1 MLTENVLL
9 EIVLSQPCEGTLISV
24 LEQTVELYRKKL
36 NIPAA
41 AILSTKESIELWA
54 HTDDFGL
61 VKNELHEA
69 YKQALPDATRMTFK
83 GNHVKVY
90 PLSESFRFL
99 LVFDFEPEPQMEG
112 KLKDAIKLLSG
123 CIDKVNDKYNNRLFS
138 KLISHTTDAIQI
150 VTVDGMLHYINESA
164 SQRLGIAVDEIKNV
178 SIFDFQSYFK
188 NIDDWRMHVEHLK
201 QHGPIKAESRHR
213 NIKDGSF
220 TPIEVSSRYIEV
232 ENQGYVVAV
241 SREISHVLEQRR
253 LLHESEAHL
262 KSILDSSP
270 ESIWSVNTK
279 YEIVYINKVFVDLFK
294 EFYHL
299 DLKPGI
305 RLPDLFPE
313 ELKNT
318 WIDRYDHV
326 LANNYLQFSE
336 NLETPLGDV
345 KVFISMSPVIIDDK
359 VVGVS
364 VFGVNQNEKEQ
375 NRLYLKQSENRFRN
389 LFYENSAAM
398 YFFDPHDGRFID
410 VNPATERMYGWTKEE
425 FTQKTIFEINASA
438 ENLHWKLEQLKKERN
453 GFFIMKHYR
462 KDGTIID
469 LEISSC
475 VIIVENQ
482 ELIYEIVHNITER
495 NLYYSTVAEQNRVLK
510 EISWMQS
517 HVVRAP
523 LARILGLVHLLSD
536 ADFKELNQSQITELI
551 VDSANE
557 LDGIIR
563 NITMQSHEMNSK
575 GLSQNSKN

>member
-1 MLTENVLL
+1 MLTDNVLL

-24 LEQTVELYRKKL
+24 MEQTVKLYREKL
-36 NIPAA
+36 NIPAT
-41 AILSTKESIELWA
+41 AILSTTESLEFWA
-54 HTDDFGL
+54 HTNDFES
-61 VKNELHEA
+61 VKHELHQA
-69 YKQALPDATRMTFK
+69 VKQAMPDTVSLVFK
-83 GNHVKVY
+83 GNHIRIY
-90 PLSESFRFL
+90 NLTQSFRFL
-99 LVFDFEPEPQMEG
+99 LVFDFELEPNMEV
-112 KLKDAIKLLSG
+112 KLDGAIKLLSG
-123 CIDKVNDKYNNRLFS
+123 CIEKVNDNYNNRIFS
-138 KLISHTTDAIQI
+138 KLISNTTDAIQI
-150 VTVDGMLHYINESA
+150 VKSDGTLHYINESA
-164 SQRLGIAVDEIKNV
+164 SQRLGIAMNEVENV

-188 NIDDWRMHVEHLK
+188 SIDDWSRHVEHLK
-201 QHGPIKAESRHR
+201 QKGPVKAESRHR
-213 NIKDGSF
+213 NLKDGSY

-232 ENQGYVVAV
+232 ENAGYVVAV
-241 SREISHVLEQRR
+241 SRDISHLLEQRR

-270 ESIWSVNTK
+270 ESIWSVNTN

-318 WIDRYDHV
+318 WIERYDNV

-336 NLETPLGDV
+336 NLQTPSGDV
-345 KVFISMSPVIIDDK
+345 KVFISMSPVIIDEK

-389 LFYENSAAM
+389 LFYENAAAM
-398 YFFDPHDGRFID
+398 YFFDPQDGRFID
-410 VNPATERMYGWTKEE
+410 VNPASERMYGWTKEE
-425 FTQKTIFEINASA
+425 FTQKSIFEINASV
-438 ENLHWKLEQLKKERN
+438 ENLHWKLEQLKKEKS

-475 VIIVENQ
+475 IIIVENQ
-482 ELIYEIVHNITER
+482 ELVYEIVHNITER

-523 LARILGLVHLLSD
+523 LARILGLVHLL
-536 ADFKELNQSQITELI
+536 ADSEFKELNQSQITELI

-563 NITMQSHEMNSK
+563 DITMQSHEMNAK
-575 GLSQNSKN
+575 GLSPNSKN